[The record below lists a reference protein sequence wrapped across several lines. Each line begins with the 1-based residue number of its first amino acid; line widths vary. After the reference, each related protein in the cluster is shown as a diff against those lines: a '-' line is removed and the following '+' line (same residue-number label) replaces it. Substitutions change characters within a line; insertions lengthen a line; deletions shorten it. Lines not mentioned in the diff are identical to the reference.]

1 MLAYL
6 SNLVSSPQCWPA
18 WVLIRF
24 SHVQLCVTLWTVAC
38 QAPQSMGFSLQ
49 KYWHGLPCP
58 PPRDLPN
65 PGIKP
70 TSSASPALQA
80 DTLPLCHWEALY
92 SGLML
97 LEPSAE
103 SRSLDYQLFLKQS
116 PHCVLRLRLI
126 LTCVPLPLLFFQGS
140 SFCGARGIHCDSFI
154 PLLPVTI
161 MS

>member
-1 MLAYL
+1 ML
-6 SNLVSSPQCWPA
+6 SN
-18 WVLIRF
+18 F
-24 SHVQLCVTLWTVAC
+24 SRVQLFTALWTAAH
-38 QAPQSMGFSLQ
+38 QDSLSMGFSRQ
-49 KYWHGLPCP
+49 EYWSGLPCP
-58 PPRDLPN
+58 PPRDLPD

-161 MS
+161 MSYI